1 MIRNDFAMKGASVL
15 TAEQR
20 NTLIEQYASGYDAVM
35 SALDGITPEELDSR
49 EGPGEWSP
57 RQVVHHLGDSEMTSA
72 IRIRRMIAEDNPL
85 LQGYD
90 QELFADV
97 LFYDRPIETSLV
109 AFRGARASTVPIFR
123 ALSEEQWARTGNH
136 SETGQTSVEDSLVYY
151 ADHAHNHADQIRRAR
166 AAAQNV

>member
-1 MIRNDFAMKGASVL
+1 MVGNNFTLEGTFVL
-15 TAEQR
+15 TTGQR
-20 NTLIEQYASGYDAVM
+20 ESLIDQYAAGYDAVI
-35 SALDGITPEELDSR
+35 SALDGITPEELEAR

-90 QELFADV
+90 QDLFAGV
-97 LFYDRPIETSLV
+97 LFYDRPIEASLE

-123 ALSEEQWARTGNH
+123 ALSDEQWARTGNH
-136 SETGQTSVEDSLVYY
+136 SETGQTSVEDSLKYY
-151 ADHAHNHADQIRRAR
+151 AVHAHDHADQIRRAR
-166 AAAQNV
+166 AAAR

>member
-1 MIRNDFAMKGASVL
+1 MKGASVL

-20 NTLIEQYASGYDAVM
+20 NALIEQYAAGYDAVI
-35 SALDGITPEELDSR
+35 SALEGTTPGELDAR

-90 QELFADV
+90 QDRFAEV
-97 LFYDRPIETSLV
+97 LYYDRPIEASLE

-136 SETGQTSVEDSLVYY
+136 SETGNTTVEESLIYY

>member
-1 MIRNDFAMKGASVL
+1 MKGALVL

-20 NTLIEQYASGYDAVM
+20 NKLIDQYAAGYGAVM
-35 SALDGITPEELDSR
+35 TALDGITPEELDAR
-49 EGPGEWSP
+49 EGSGEWSP

-72 IRIRRMIAEDNPL
+72 IRIRRMIAEDNPS

-90 QELFADV
+90 QDQFAEV
-97 LFYDRPIETSLV
+97 LFYDRPIEASLE
-109 AFRGARASTVPIFR
+109 AFRGARASTTPIFQ

-136 SETGQTSVEDSLVYY
+136 SETGKTSVEDSLVYY

-166 AAAQNV
+166 AAAQDV